1 MFLRDLQSG
10 FLVRFLAREN
20 GIGLEVTGRHLL
32 SATTPDHSANRAILT
47 HLARKGLSTGQ

>member
-1 MFLRDLQSG
+1 MFLETCNLA

-20 GIGLEVTGRHLL
+20 GIGLEVTGRHLR